1 MEQTSFFSATGTTT
15 MPTEDEFAAI
25 SGVDIAA
32 AIDSISEELAAY
44 FRGHFRQRE
53 VLEMVRVHTTQI
65 EMQRR
70 ARARFANDPDFRKE
84 CSKKGSGQR
93 YIRGFVR
100 TWVADVIREELDG
113 VHKLLPIGF
122 RATGMAIPQ
131 GSHAPS

>member
-32 AIDSISEELAAY
+32 AIESIADELAAY
-44 FRGHFRQRE
+44 FRGHVRQRE
-53 VLEMVRVHTTQI
+53 VLETVRLHSTQM

-70 ARARFANDPDFRKE
+70 ARERFASDPGFRKE
-84 CSKKGSGQR
+84 CTRKGSGQR

-122 RATGMAIPQ
+122 RATGLAIPQ
-131 GSHAPS
+131 GCYAPR